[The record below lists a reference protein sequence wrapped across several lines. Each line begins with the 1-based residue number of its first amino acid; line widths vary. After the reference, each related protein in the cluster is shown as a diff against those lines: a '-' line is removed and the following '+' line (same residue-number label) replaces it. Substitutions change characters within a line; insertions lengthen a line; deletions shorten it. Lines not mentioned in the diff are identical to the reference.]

1 MSCVVDPFT
10 ISVKNTVPPV
20 KKTNYTIKK
29 QLSQFH
35 KHSYQGFMGCDDLAK
50 S

>member
-20 KKTNYTIKK
+20 KKTNYTTKK
-29 QLSQFH
+29 QPSQFI
-35 KHSYQGFMGCDDLAK
+35 KTIKLSRISQL
-50 S
+50 